1 MAEVPAGFPL
11 SKEEQAR
18 PWRCPKE
25 NPACT
30 RTKPCRSCLGRRNR
44 RSGMRKQRTA
54 RKGLGI
60 KVQFSGQGG
69 NEETWNGAVRV
80 EVKSGAQAGPVWT
93 RYKAAEDQ
101 SEANKS
107 IGDSRPFVAVFMPSG
122 MTDGLVVCRLSRLPA
137 VLEALTTYQLRLEE
151 TVEVGDVL

>member
-1 MAEVPAGFPL
+1 MVDVPPGFPL

-25 NPACT
+25 NESCT
-30 RTKPCRSCLGRRNR
+30 RTKPCPSCLGRRNR
-44 RSGMRKQRTA
+44 RSGLRKQRTA

-60 KVQFSGQGG
+60 EVRFAAQGG

-107 IGDSRPFVAVFMPSG
+107 IGDPRPFLAVFMPKDI
-122 MTDGLVVCRLSRLPA
+122 TDGLVVFRLSRLTD
-137 VLEALTTYQLRLEE
+137 VLGALTSYQPRLEE
-151 TVEVGDVL
+151 AVEVGDRL